1 MLTYLLAENAEGGG
15 WTSYIWIIVL
25 LVLLVAF
32 FVWSFLSQRKKQKAY
47 AEQINAVK
55 PGCKIKTIG
64 GIVGEVVEVND
75 ADGTFVLKTGDSEGN
90 YSYMRFDRQAI
101 YQTLS
106 AAAAETP
113 AAQSEPAQEEQAPAE
128 EAQQEEAAEE
138 KKDET
143 EDK

>member
-1 MLTYLLAENAEGGG
+1 MLINLLAESESGSN

-25 LVLLVAF
+25 LVLVVAF
-32 FVWSFLSQRKKQKAY
+32 FVWSFISQKKKQKEY

-55 PGCKIKTIG
+55 PGCKVKTIG
-64 GIVGEVVEVND
+64 GVVGEVVEVNEE
-75 ADGTFVLKTGDSEGN
+75 DGTFVLRTGDSEGN

>member
-1 MLTYLLAENAEGGG
+1 MLINLLAESESGSN

-25 LVLLVAF
+25 LVLVVAF
-32 FVWSFLSQRKKQKAY
+32 FVWSFISQKKKQKAY
-47 AEQINAVK
+47 TEQINAVK
-55 PGCKIKTIG
+55 PGCKVKTIG
-64 GIVGEVVEVND
+64 GVVGEVVEVNEE
-75 ADGTFVLKTGDSEGN
+75 DGTFVLRTGDSEGN